1 MHEKK
6 EFEIIMHTTM
16 KYLEIFLVEMTTRV
30 PHGHDDFEIGILL
43 EGDLSIFIENEPY
56 ELHAGDIF
64 IINRYQ
70 VHSFLSK
77 NSRNRILAFQI
88 HTDFYRRINYQLG
101 FLYFKDNIFRSGVFY
116 DNLYETLLS
125 CADCYFSASEHKDL
139 KCSSILFDA
148 LYRLLN
154 NGTYT
159 MWCEKAT
166 VTAQNNTLRLNRMT
180 EYILEHFNE
189 CLSLQDIAELEKI
202 SKYHASHFIK
212 KMLGI
217 SFQEYL
223 NQLRFEHALQIMRNS
238 TLSILDICI
247 ESGFSSSKY
256 LNQMFQKNFGCS
268 AREYSKMKE
277 KPYLT
282 GVALPTGNIENRYSF
297 EQSAFLYS
305 KLTNRESPSPSS
317 ISAIRLLAKPSP

>member
-16 KYLEIFLVEMTTRV
+16 NYLEIFLVEMTARA

-43 EGDLSIFIENEPY
+43 EGNLSIFIEKEPH

-88 HTDFYRRINYQLG
+88 HTDFYRRVNYQLG

-125 CADCYFSASEHKDL
+125 CADCYFSTSQHKDL

-159 MWCEKAT
+159 IWCEKAT
-166 VTAQNNTLRLNRMT
+166 VTAQNNSLRLSRIT
-180 EYILEHFNE
+180 EYILDHFNE
-189 CLSLQDIAELEKI
+189 CLSLQDIAGLEKI
-202 SKYHASHFIK
+202 STYHASHFIK

-223 NQLRFEHALQIMRNS
+223 NQLRFEHALQIMKNS
-238 TLSILDICI
+238 SMSILDICI

-256 LNQMFQKNFGCS
+256 LNQMFRKNFGCS
-268 AREYSKMKE
+268 AKEYLKMKE

-282 GVALPTGNIENRYSF
+282 GMALPIGNIENRYSF
-297 EQSAFLYS
+297 EQSSFIYS
-305 KLTNRESPSPSS
+305 KLTNRDSVP
-317 ISAIRLLAKPSP
+317 L

>member
-16 KYLEIFLVEMTTRV
+16 NYLEIFLVEMTARA

-43 EGDLSIFIENEPY
+43 EGSLTIYIEKEPY

-88 HTDFYRRINYQLG
+88 HTDFYRRVNYQLG

-116 DNLYETLLS
+116 DNLYETLLC
-125 CADCYFSASEHKDL
+125 CADCYFSTTKHKDL
-139 KCSSILFDA
+139 KCSSILFEA

-159 MWCEKAT
+159 MWCEKTT
-166 VTAQNNTLRLNRMT
+166 VTAQNNSLRLNRIT
-180 EYILEHFNE
+180 EYISEHFNE
-189 CLSLQDIAELEKI
+189 CLSLQDIAGLEKI
-202 SKYHASHFIK
+202 STYHVSHFIK

-223 NQLRFEHALQIMRNS
+223 NQIRFEHALQIMKHS

-268 AREYSKMKE
+268 AKEYLNMKE

-282 GVALPTGNIENRYSF
+282 GMTLPIGNIENRYSF
-297 EQSAFLYS
+297 EQSSFLYS
-305 KLTNRESPSPSS
+305 KLTSRESVP
-317 ISAIRLLAKPSP
+317 L